1 MTGRMVAGLIRGAFE
16 GAEGFDEID
25 PGSGIAVRELC
36 GPDGFVEDE
45 GEEDVSGRG
54 RGDQVAAGQFG
65 AGAVEEA
72 IRHSGSLPWQGA
84 IQPDSGTASA
94 SICVLVFSMEPAASC
109 SLSST
114 CRA

>member
-72 IRHSGSLPWQGA
+72 IRHSA
-84 IQPDSGTASA
+84 
-94 SICVLVFSMEPAASC
+94 LV
-109 SLSST
+109 SLSPAGRCASRDRRLRPT
-114 CRA
+114 TGTGTRGRRFRRV